1 MLLKSKRLMS
11 KKATRLYHKRG
22 SQAFR
27 NAGPLQCDIGR
38 QPVAVGRVTFA
49 RDQRQQVPPAGGGDS
64 KAIGSNEIA
73 RQLFLLI
80 GNSGERRFSNAPA
93 IGVRGLSDDDRPHR
107 VPPLHRQLAGRL
119 ADRIRLLD
127 ADLGSN
133 VPPPPLPIT
142 PPPPHIP
149 RPNTS

>member
-73 RQLFLLI
+73 RQIFLLI
-80 GNSGERRFSNAPA
+80 RNRWDRRLGNDTAVM
-93 IGVRGLSDDDRPHR
+93 VRSHYVCYTPH
-107 VPPLHRQLAGRL
+107 P
-119 ADRIRLLD
+119 
-127 ADLGSN
+127 
-133 VPPPPLPIT
+133 
-142 PPPPHIP
+142 
-149 RPNTS
+149 